1 MYLMYFLYGV
11 HRKKVHANTRFSLD
25 AGVLITR
32 SGQPGKEDFTF
43 NRDRVELDSG
53 LL

>member
-1 MYLMYFLYGV
+1 MYLLYGI
-11 HRKKVHANTRFSLD
+11 HSKKVHANTRFGLD

-32 SGQPGKEDFTF
+32 SGQLGKEDFTF
-43 NRDRVELDSG
+43 NCDRVELDSG